1 MAVKISVLMGIYNC
15 AATLPEAIDCILAQT
30 ESSWELILCD
40 DGSADDTYAVAQS
53 YAEKYAD
60 QIILLKNDKNM
71 GLNFTLNRCLAAAK
85 GEFVARMDG
94 DDLCSPDRFQKE
106 LAALAE
112 YPDVALV
119 STAMTYFDE
128 TGTWGQ
134 SHPKPF
140 PQKADFLCGTPFC
153 HAPCMAR
160 REAFQAVGG
169 YTDDPKFLRVEDFD
183 LWIKL
188 YAAGYKGMNLDEPL
202 YQMRDDRDAF
212 SRRKF
217 RFRLNEARVIG
228 KAIRLLKLPKW
239 QYYRTMRPILVGLMP
254 MWLYKILHKR
264 KLGGLAG

>member
-1 MAVKISVLMGIYNC
+1 
-15 AATLPEAIDCILAQT
+15 
-30 ESSWELILCD
+30 
-40 DGSADDTYAVAQS
+40 
-53 YAEKYAD
+53 
-60 QIILLKNDKNM
+60 
-71 GLNFTLNRCLAAAK
+71 
-85 GEFVARMDG
+85 
-94 DDLCSPDRFQKE
+94 
-106 LAALAE
+106 
-112 YPDVALV
+112 
-119 STAMTYFDE
+119 
-128 TGTWGQ
+128 
-134 SHPKPF
+134 
-140 PQKADFLCGTPFC
+140 
-153 HAPCMAR
+153 MAR